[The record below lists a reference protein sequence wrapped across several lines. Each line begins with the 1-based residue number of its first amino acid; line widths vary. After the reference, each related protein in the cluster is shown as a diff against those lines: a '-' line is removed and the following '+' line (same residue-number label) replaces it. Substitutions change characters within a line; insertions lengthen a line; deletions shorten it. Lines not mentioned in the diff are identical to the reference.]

1 MLRHILSLFEYRLIN
16 MLILEGVKFLPCFII
31 LYFLRNELQKEVT
44 TFMMHKHLDMNV
56 TYIRNI
62 RTDNNSNT
70 FRQTLRVRAI
80 EVLL

>member
-16 MLILEGVKFLPCFII
+16 MLIFEGVKFLPCLII
-31 LYFLRNELQKEVT
+31 LHFLRNDLQKEVT
-44 TFMMHKHLDMNV
+44 KCMMHKHLGMNV
-56 TYIRNI
+56 TCIRNI
-62 RTDNNSNT
+62 RTANNSNT

>member
-16 MLILEGVKFLPCFII
+16 MLIFEGVKFLPCLII
-31 LYFLRNELQKEVT
+31 LYFLRNDLQKEVT
-44 TFMMHKHLDMNV
+44 TFMMHKHLGMNA

-62 RTDNNSNT
+62 RTANNSNT
-70 FRQTLRVRAI
+70 FRQNLRVRAI